1 MSLPSSPEPAGGAAP
16 RRINGVGV
24 ALAVLVLLVVA
35 FLAARQFFG
44 PDAVD
49 RPTASTGR
57 PAIGGPFTL
66 IDQNGRSV
74 SDTDFRGRYML
85 VFFGYTY
92 CPDICPAAMG
102 RASEVVAMLG
112 DRADR
117 VVPIFISVDP
127 ARDTPDQLK
136 AFASFFDPRLVA
148 LTGSEARI
156 AEVVTA
162 YRVYHAKVA
171 QEGDDADAYLI
182 DHSAITYLMGP
193 DGSFVTHF
201 GHQTSADAI
210 AARLRQLL

>member
-1 MSLPSSPEPAGGAAP
+1 MPLPSSSPPAAGDSS
-16 RRINGVGV
+16 RRVNGVAV
-24 ALAVLVLLVVA
+24 AVAVLVLLVVGL
-35 FLAARQFFG
+35 LAARHLIG

-49 RPTASTGR
+49 RPTASTGQA
-57 PAIGGPFTL
+57 AIGGPFTL
-66 IDQNGRSV
+66 TDQNGRTV
-74 SDTDFRGRYML
+74 SDTDFRGRFML

-112 DRADR
+112 DGAER

-127 ARDTPDQLK
+127 ARDTPDQLQ

-148 LTGSEARI
+148 LTGSEAEI
-156 AEVVTA
+156 AEVVRA
-162 YRVYHAKVA
+162 YRVYHAKVE
-171 QEGDDADAYLI
+171 QEDGDSDAYLI

-193 DGSFVTHF
+193 DGRFVTHF

-210 AARLRQLL
+210 AARLRELL